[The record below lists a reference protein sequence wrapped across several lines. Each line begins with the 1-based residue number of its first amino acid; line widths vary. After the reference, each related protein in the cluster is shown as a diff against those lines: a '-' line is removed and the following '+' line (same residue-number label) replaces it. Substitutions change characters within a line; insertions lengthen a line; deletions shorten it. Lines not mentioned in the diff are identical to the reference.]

1 MKCRVYSISCAAAL
15 LLSGCS
21 SGTGRLLADDP
32 LARSE
37 ALEAAAKLP
46 AKAKKKIVAKLRK
59 VLRKKDRADR
69 AYAAAALEDIGP
81 AAGDAV
87 PELIQALKDG
97 DADISASAERALRKL
112 APAAPALAA
121 ALATDDPVLRARI
134 SQVLVSQGPAAVPA
148 LVKNFEKGKREL
160 ALWSAGILGQMGP
173 SAADAVPV
181 LARAAASSDAAV
193 AGQAS
198 IALAAVGA
206 PAGLWL
212 GAALS
217 SANPSS
223 RAGAAKVLSSLA
235 PPPEEAAWA
244 LIGALEDADAK
255 VREHAAMAL
264 ASYPGKTL
272 ASMPENF
279 TAALVKASAAKDAAA
294 GWAGTALAKAG
305 RGPAAAKEKN
315 GLPELI
321 AALGSP
327 DREARIAA
335 AAALGALGPAASE
348 AVPGLWIAFKTRDC
362 RQRASAA
369 RALTEIK
376 PRLKKNAAVDRALKR
391 VCPGKKTKVLKLP
404 GLKTP
409 VLIKP
414 ATGQLQTAP

>member
-1 MKCRVYSISCAAAL
+1 MISCAAAL

-21 SGTGRLLADDP
+21 PGTGRLLADDP

-37 ALEAAAKLP
+37 ALEAAARSP
-46 AKAKKKIVAKLRK
+46 EKAKKKIVAKMKK

-81 AAGDAV
+81 AAADAV
-87 PELIQALKDG
+87 PELIQALNDG
-97 DADISASAERALRKL
+97 DADIAASAERTLKGL
-112 APAAPALAA
+112 AGAAPALAE
-121 ALATDDPVLRARI
+121 ALGTSDPVLRARLG
-134 SQVLVSQGPAAVPA
+134 QVLAAQGPAAVPA
-148 LVKNFEKGKREL
+148 LVNNFRKGKREL

-173 SAADAVPV
+173 SAADAVPA
-181 LARAAASSDAAV
+181 LARAAVSGDAAV
-193 AGQAS
+193 SGQAAA
-198 IALAAVGA
+198 ALTAVGA

-212 GAALS
+212 GAALN

-235 PPPEEAAWA
+235 PPPEEAAGA

-272 ASMPENF
+272 AFLPENF
-279 TAALVKASAAKDAAA
+279 TAALVKASAASDAAA
-294 GWAGTALAKAG
+294 GWARTALAKAG
-305 RGPAAAKEKN
+305 RGPAAAKEKK
-315 GLPELI
+315 GLPELV
-321 AALGSP
+321 AALRSP

-348 AVPGLWIAFKTRDC
+348 AVPELWIAFKTRDC

-369 RALTEIK
+369 RALAEIN
-376 PRLKKNAAVDRALKR
+376 PRLKKNGAVTRAMKK
-391 VCPGKKTKVLKLP
+391 VCPGKKPRLLKLP
-404 GLKTP
+404 GLKAP
-409 VLIKP
+409 VLVNP
-414 ATGQLQTAP
+414 ATGQLTAAP